1 MKCRAAV
8 SLEEADILRRLQ
20 GAKADLEPACW
31 YSRSS
36 RAVPSWCRSQIAAV
50 SGWRTE
56 ATRGWWLPRSRQRT
70 CRRFLGL
77 REGKPGPGAGCPMRP
92 FFSNKTDPFIPRL
105 QKEEDGRVWTFRNL
119 GPLSPPAAGCRPVQG
134 GRAQEGRAG
143 AGLPPRSGAVTW
155 FSSQG
160 GWELAEGTGRGC
172 GVGSRRVSVCVSRAP
187 SGC

>member
-36 RAVPSWCRSQIAAV
+36 RALPSWCRSQIAAV

-56 ATRGWWLPRSRQRT
+56 ATRGWRLPRSRQST

-77 REGKPGPGAGCPMRP
+77 HEGKPGPGAGCPMRP
-92 FFSNKTDPFIPRL
+92 FFSNKTDPLIPRL

-119 GPLSPPAAGCRPVQG
+119 GPLSPAAGCRLCRVAGP
-134 GRAQEGRAG
+134 GRAE
-143 AGLPPRSGAVTW
+143 
-155 FSSQG
+155 
-160 GWELAEGTGRGC
+160 
-172 GVGSRRVSVCVSRAP
+172 RAP
-187 SGC
+187 DCRLGREPSLGFLVRVGGSWPRGPAGDVAWAAGV